1 MRPRTLDFAT
11 AQGDGLRAPLVV
23 ATVTTPAGVRV
34 YCASGMTDLE
44 VWSEP
49 TARADGTIQADG
61 GTIAGAQSLP
71 VISVEARVINYGAM
85 RDTGSIL
92 PTIALRGRRSRE
104 AGNVEV
110 TLRNDDDHFG
120 KVLAQDV
127 FVSSKL
133 AIAVGFRGL
142 RRDQFITRFQGVIQ
156 EQLLTRETFV
166 LRAETA

>member
-11 AQGDGLRAPLVV
+11 AQTDAARAPLVV
-23 ATVTTPAGVRV
+23 VTVTTPSGVRV
-34 YCASGMTDLE
+34 YCSIGMTDTE
-44 VWSEP
+44 VWSES
-49 TARADGTIQADG
+49 AAKADGTIIADG
-61 GTIAGAQSLP
+61 GTLAGAQFLP
-71 VISVEARVINYGAM
+71 VISIEPRILSYGAM

-92 PTIALRGRRSRE
+92 PTIALRGRRTRE

-120 KVLAQDV
+120 KALAQDV
-127 FVSSKL
+127 FLSAKL
-133 AIAVGFRGL
+133 AIAVGFRGM

-156 EQLLTRETFV
+156 EHVLTREQLT